1 MNKICTSLEQSKKL
15 IELGIDINTADIIY
29 TTFYGKVSKNLP
41 MPKEV
46 YDILKYPYPGDK
58 CVPAWS
64 LSALL
69 IILPQG
75 TRLLKSATSE
85 MYHCD
90 CPKGNIDKWF
100 DNPIDAAFEMVV
112 WLKEN
117 NKL

>member
-15 IELGIDINTADIIY
+15 IELGIDINTADMCHRYRWHNNNFIL
-29 TTFYGKVSKNLP
+29 LP
-41 MPKEV
+41 CIENAKEPITG
-46 YDILKYPYPGDK
+46 DIH
-58 CVPAWS
+58 AWS

-75 TRLLKSATSE
+75 TRLIKSTTSE

-100 DNPIDAAFEMVV
+100 DNPIDAAFEMIVL
-112 WLKEN
+112 LKEN
-117 NKL
+117 KKI